1 MKKIKLD
8 ENFPPDFVSL
18 FQTNL
23 IDASSVHHQNISGSQ
38 DNYVFK
44 ICKEESRVL
53 VTFDLDFANILRY
66 PADDTAGII
75 VCRLRKKINLD
86 YIRELSIMLVK
97 VISEHELSGKLFI
110 VEDNK
115 VRIRNPDEGNRP
127 S

>member
-8 ENFPPDFVSL
+8 ENFPPGFL
-18 FQTNL
+18 PIFQNEL
-23 IDASSVHHQNISGSQ
+23 IDASSVYLQNISGAD
-38 DNYVFK
+38 DNLVYKV
-44 ICKEESRVL
+44 CREEDRTL
-53 VTFDLDFANILRY
+53 VTFDFANILRY

-86 YIRELSIMLVK
+86 YLRELSNMLVK